1 MTATRYY
8 PNTCIFIENLDNFSL
23 ENKIS
28 NKSSFENDNTTSILF
43 SEFININENFINKN
57 ILNFFPDLVKKTI
70 EQEFERNLDMDLL
83 EILKN
88 EFNLTH
94 IHDIIIPSSIKKIQ
108 EGSLS
113 NGQIIVSENIQRY
126 FIKI

>member
-108 EGSLS
+108 G
-113 NGQIIVSENIQRY
+113 
-126 FIKI
+126 